1 MLKIVEVLVLI
12 AAGILFIGWQF
23 RDLRRAREITR
34 KQREAQQAQAMNAS
48 TGSRHSDVEK
58 GPHGNQS

>member
-12 AAGILFIGWQF
+12 GAGLAFVIWQF

-34 KQREAQQAQAMNAS
+34 QQRQAEKNKDMHTNP
-48 TGSRHSDVEK
+48 GSREPPAENDAD
-58 GPHGNQS
+58 GG

>member
-12 AAGILFIGWQF
+12 GAGLGFVLWQF

-34 KQREAQQAQAMNAS
+34 QQLEAQQAEAMHAKAAS
-48 TGSRHSDVEK
+48 DESLKEK
-58 GPHGNQS
+58 DADGG